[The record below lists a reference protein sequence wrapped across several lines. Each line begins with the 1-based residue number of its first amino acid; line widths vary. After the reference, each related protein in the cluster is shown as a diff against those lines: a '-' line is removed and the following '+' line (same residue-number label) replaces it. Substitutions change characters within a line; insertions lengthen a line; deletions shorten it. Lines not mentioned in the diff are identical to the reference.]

1 MLQETRIIMEKTTT
15 PSSPKSVTDTDL
27 VEGSNNT
34 RGKRTRGG
42 TYHIIYL

>member
-1 MLQETRIIMEKTTT
+1 MEKTTTT
-15 PSSPKSVTDTDL
+15 PSSPKSVADTDDL